1 MKRTIYQM
9 LITIGITLIAY
20 LGSQLWISRY
30 EQLASTLEFHIPP
43 SLSELVETRCNM
55 AEGFHIWPD
64 MSADFDRPA
73 PIKNY
78 CYHADDAMKVI
89 RQKHD
94 EYTDQTLYAILTV
107 EILRPSNVPDSFR
120 NLADIKRRQ
129 QEHFS
134 FLHLCQ
140 AQDPMNALYDWR
152 LADAHL
158 SSLVKRK
165 LLGKKVNLTSPVKHI
180 LSEPRQKDANLS
192 TIDGSRLKQAVS
204 EYRSALKHVI
214 QLHYF
219 DKLRPTYEKLTA
231 PVMTEHYGW
240 RAHIATCY
248 DHYLFF
254 DDRSL
259 IYPVARHLAKTGDA
273 PAAHALLDMPSIL
286 QMIMSDP
293 QATSDRR
300 FTAWRYLVDASAT
313 EWDIAKEAKRP
324 QDMRY
329 YQRVNRQLVVFLQKI
344 PYQWEFWPN
353 HLTVNLTAQSVW
365 ANINVL
371 LVCAM
376 LVSFASQL
384 FWLVFRLLKRIPV
397 TPSIGLRASVRTAV
411 VTALAGLIFTMALLV
426 IAPGP
431 SQLNSWVM
439 MAAYY
444 VIIAMMVSG
453 WVIFRHQFKRQCEH
467 MGVEIPDRWTEAVF
481 NWVPALCVVGVWAA
495 LNYNRN
501 YRVFTWD
508 AYGVYAL
515 MIVVCLLLL
524 APVVLTKWRYSH
536 YYAEASRQ
544 TNCLLAV
551 MAVTISIGVMPLLMV
566 QEVMLLRR
574 DHTGLGAYQSA
585 ELLQAREQALN
596 RQFVQQ
602 VQRILREAE
611 R

>member
-30 EQLASTLEFHIPP
+30 EQLTATLELHNPP
-43 SLSELVETRCNM
+43 SLSEMVGTRCNM
-55 AEGFHIWPD
+55 AEGFQVWPD
-64 MSADFDRPA
+64 MLADFDRPS
-73 PIKNY
+73 PTKNSDH
-78 CYHADDAMKVI
+78 HAEDAMKVI

-94 EYTDQTLYAILTV
+94 EYTDQALYAIITADLWYYR
-107 EILRPSNVPDSFR
+107 EEPDSFR
-120 NLADIKRRQ
+120 SLADIKRRLQ
-129 QEHFS
+129 DHLS
-134 FLHLCQ
+134 FLRLGQ
-140 AQDPMNALYDWR
+140 AQDPMNALYGWR
-152 LADAHL
+152 FADAQM
-158 SSLVKRK
+158 SSLVNRK
-165 LLGKKVNLTSPVKHI
+165 LLGKKVNHTSPVKHI
-180 LSEPRQKDANLS
+180 LSTPRHKEAYLS
-192 TIDGSRLKQAVS
+192 TIDGSQLKQAVG
-204 EYRSALKHVI
+204 EYRTALQHVM

-219 DKLRPTYEKLTA
+219 DKLQPTYVKLTA
-231 PVMTEHYGW
+231 PVITEHYAW

-273 PAAHALLDMPSIL
+273 PAAHAILNMPSIL
-286 QMIMSDP
+286 RMIMSDSH
-293 QATSDRR
+293 ATSDRR

-329 YQRVNRQLVVFLQKI
+329 YQRVNKQLVAFLRKI
-344 PYQWEFWPN
+344 PYQWELSN
-353 HLTVNLTAQSVW
+353 RLAANLTAQSVW

-384 FWLVFRLLKRIPV
+384 FWLVYRRLKRIPV
-397 TPSIGLRASVRTAV
+397 APSIGLRASVRTALGTV
-411 VTALAGLIFTMALLV
+411 AGGLIFTISLLV
-426 IAPGP
+426 IAPAP

-453 WVIFRHQFKRQCEH
+453 WVIFRHQFKQQCEH
-467 MGVEIPDRWTEAVF
+467 MDIEIPDRWTEAVF

-524 APVVLTKWRYSH
+524 TPVVLTKWRYSH

-544 TNCLLAV
+544 TNFLLAV

-566 QEVMLLRR
+566 QEVTLLRR

-602 VQRILREAE
+602 VQRVLKDAE